1 MKLVNLPPL
10 EHFTARGEDLQ
21 QPAMAIY
28 ITSAGDSLWNVAK
41 HYQCDADALVQLN
54 QIDGDAPLTE
64 GAKLLIVR

>member
-10 EHFTARGEDLQ
+10 SISLPGAKIPSS
-21 QPAMAIY
+21 PAMAIY